1 MTIALYMDEHVRRA
15 ITNGLKLRGIDVI
28 TVQEDGRNG
37 TPDSILLERATE
49 LNRVIFTQDDDF
61 LVMANCRQQEEVKFS
76 GVIYGHQ
83 QYVTVGECVRD
94 LEIIAKASESEDL
107 VNQVQYLPL

>member
-37 TPDSILLERATE
+37 TTDSILLERATE

-61 LVMANCRQQEEVKFS
+61 LVMANCRQQEGVKFS